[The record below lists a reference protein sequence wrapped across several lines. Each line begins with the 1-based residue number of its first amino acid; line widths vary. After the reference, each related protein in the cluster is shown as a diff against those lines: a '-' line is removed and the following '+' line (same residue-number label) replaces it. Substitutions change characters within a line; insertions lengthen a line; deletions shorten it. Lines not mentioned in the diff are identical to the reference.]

1 MLPSDRMSVTVPLSP
16 EHLDQEADRVLLAG
30 LRTASAGVAICF
42 VVFGIYNWL
51 AMPAHARWP
60 LVIFDV
66 LLVIAGSMLHVA
78 SRRDRIPS
86 TAAPLVMAFL
96 SSAVVANI
104 LLSLALMGE
113 PAAAFYVSLV
123 VVITAGGMLKT
134 QWAASLVT
142 FLLVAWVLVA
152 IVVRTPEEL
161 LHDGFV
167 LFAGCTVAAISHFG
181 RRREHVRLAELRAR
195 DARRKRELE
204 AALAD
209 AAAARDDLDRKVEIR
224 TSELRTELAERAK
237 LEEQLRHAQK
247 MEAVG
252 RLAGGVAHDF
262 NNLLTV
268 IASGLELAD
277 AQLARDAEAIEAT
290 EAIRDARDATQRATE
305 LTRGLLAL
313 GRKQTL
319 DRTATNVVDVIDGV
333 ERMIGRLAGAKVRV
347 VRRVE
352 PDAGQV
358 VADRGQLEQV
368 LLNLAINACDAM
380 PDGGTLTISAKRE
393 LLGDPSGHLAP
404 GAYVRLSIVDT
415 GSGIDVATRA
425 SIFEPFFTTKPVGKG
440 TGLGL
445 AIAHGI
451 VMQHGGAIEV
461 ESEVGRGSTFS
472 VLLPRTEPTEK
483 ADAVASSLPPRASS
497 PEQTILV
504 VEDEAAVRRSIE
516 RTLAG
521 LGYHVL
527 IASDGAEA
535 LRIAGELGGIDLLLS
550 DVIMPGMDGPEVA
563 SRLRARWPT
572 LRVLFVSGY
581 SDDRLE
587 RAGALGPRD
596 RLLPKPYTAKGL
608 ATAVREVIAGIAA

>member
-1 MLPSDRMSVTVPLSP
+1 MPKSDRMSVTVPLSP
-16 EHLDQEADRVLLAG
+16 AHLDQEADRVLLAG

-42 VVFGIYNWL
+42 VVFAIYNWL
-51 AMPAHARWP
+51 AMPANARVP

-66 LLVIAGSMLHVA
+66 ALVIGGSILHAV
-78 SRRDRIPS
+78 SRRENISPR
-86 TAAPLVMAFL
+86 AAPLVMACL

-123 VVITAGGMLKT
+123 LVITSGGMLKT
-134 QWAASLVT
+134 QWAAPLAT
-142 FLLVAWVLVA
+142 LMIGAWAIVA
-152 IVVRTPEEL
+152 IVVRTPVEL

-167 LFAGCTVAAISHFG
+167 LFAGSTVAAISHFG

-195 DARRKRELE
+195 DSRRKSDLE

-209 AAAARDDLDRKVEIR
+209 AAAARDDLDRKVEVR
-224 TSELRTELAERAK
+224 TTELRNELAERAK

-247 MEAVG
+247 MDAVG

-262 NNLLTV
+262 NNLLT
-268 IASGLELAD
+268 IISSGLELAD
-277 AQLARDAEAIEAT
+277 EQVTNDADTI
-290 EAIRDARDATQRATE
+290 EAIRDARDATKRATE

-319 DRTATNVVDVIDGV
+319 SRNATDVVDVIEGV
-333 ERMIGRLAGAKVRV
+333 ERMIARLAGAKVRL

-380 PDGGTLTISAKRE
+380 PDGGTLTIRVGRE
-393 LLGDPSGHLAP
+393 LLDATAAATLRVSP
-404 GAYVRLSIVDT
+404 GAYVRLSIEDT
-415 GSGIDVATRA
+415 GSGIDAATRV

-451 VMQHGGAIEV
+451 VMQHGGAIQV

-472 VLLPRTEPTEK
+472 VLLPRTEPIAKTA
-483 ADAVASSLPPRASS
+483 ADASSRPPRASA

-504 VEDEAAVRRSIE
+504 VEDEAAVRRALA

-527 IASDGAEA
+527 IASDGADA
-535 LRIAGELGGIDLLLS
+535 LRIAADLGGIDLLLS
-550 DVIMPGMDGPEVA
+550 DVIMPGIDGPEVA
-563 SRLRARWPT
+563 ARLRARWPT

-596 RLLPKPYTAKGL
+596 RLLPKPYTAKDL
-608 ATAVREVIAGIAA
+608 ATAVREVISGIAA